1 MSADQKSGDN
11 IKSPKRGRLLLAGA
25 VFVVAGG
32 AIVVNGISSRAESQH
47 QLAQWTD
54 AQAVPSVA
62 LAKIQHGAAEE
73 SLDLPGTIQPFNKAL
88 IYARVSGYLKS
99 WEQDI
104 GAHVQAGQALAT
116 IDTPD
121 LDQQFDQAKADLATA
136 NANEKLAALT
146 ATRWKALLSSQS
158 VAQQAVD
165 EKLSDAV
172 AKQTIVDA
180 AQANLRRL
188 EAMENFK
195 TVVAPFA
202 GVVTAR
208 NVDIGTLINAGSD
221 AGQDLFEVS
230 DLTKLRIY
238 VQVPQSVSARLTPGL
253 KATFEVPQF
262 PGEQFTAT
270 LVTTSQSMNMA
281 SRTMLVQL
289 QADNPGEKLAAG
301 TYAEVHFQIPGD
313 PTALRVPATALV
325 VGQQGMQVAV
335 LGANNSVHMQPIKVG
350 RDLGDSVEVLAGLSP
365 TDRVID
371 SPPETLAAGDT
382 VRLAD
387 AGPAP
392 TKVATIT
399 TPHAAKVD

>member
-1 MSADQKSGDN
+1 MSADQKSGDS

-25 VFVVAGG
+25 VFVAAGG
-32 AIVVNGISSRAESQH
+32 AIVVNGISSRAQG
-47 QLAQWTD
+47 QQKLAQWTD

-62 LAKIQHGAAEE
+62 LAKIEHGAAEE
-73 SLDLPGTIQPFNKAL
+73 NLDLPGTIQPYNHAL
-88 IYARVSGYLKS
+88 INARVSGYLAG
-99 WEQDI
+99 WQQDI

-116 IDTPD
+116 IETPD

-136 NANEKLAALT
+136 IANEKLAALT

-188 EAMENFK
+188 AAMENFK
-195 TVVAPFA
+195 TVVAPFT

-208 NVDIGTLINAGSD
+208 NVDIGTLINAGSS

-230 DLTKLRIY
+230 DLSKLRIY
-238 VQVPQSVSARLTPGL
+238 VQVPQSVSARITPGL
-253 KATFEVPQF
+253 KATFEVPQY
-262 PGEQFTAT
+262 PGQQFAAT
-270 LVTTSQSMNMA
+270 LVTTSQAMNMA

-301 TYAEVHFQIPGD
+301 TYAEVHFKVPGD
-313 PTALRVPATALV
+313 PTVLRVPATALV
-325 VGQQGMQVAV
+325 VGLHGMQLAV
-335 LGANNSVHMQPIKVG
+335 LGADHSVRMQPIKVG
-350 RDLGDSVEVLAGLSP
+350 RDLGDSVEVIAGLSP
-365 TDRVID
+365 ADHVID
-371 SPPETLAAGDT
+371 SPPETLAAGDL

-387 AGPAP
+387 AGPTT
-392 TKVATIT
+392 TKVAAA
-399 TPHAAKVD
+399 TPPAPKVD

>member
-1 MSADQKSGDN
+1 MYK
-11 IKSPKRGRLLLAGA
+11 
-25 VFVVAGG
+25 
-32 AIVVNGISSRAESQH
+32 
-47 QLAQWTD
+47 
-54 AQAVPSVA
+54 
-62 LAKIQHGAAEE
+62 
-73 SLDLPGTIQPFNKAL
+73 
-88 IYARVSGYLKS
+88 
-99 WEQDI
+99 
-104 GAHVQAGQALAT
+104 AGQSLAT

-136 NANEKLAALT
+136 IANEKLAALT

-208 NVDIGTLINAGSD
+208 NVDIGTLINAGSG
-221 AGQDLFEVS
+221 AGRDLFEVS

-253 KATFEVPQF
+253 KATFEVPQY
-262 PGEQFTAT
+262 PGENFTAT
-270 LVTTSQSMNMA
+270 LVTTSQAMNMA

-289 QADNPGEKLAAG
+289 AGGQPGRETRCRHLRRSAFPNARRPHRAA
-301 TYAEVHFQIPGD
+301 
-313 PTALRVPATALV
+313 R
-325 VGQQGMQVAV
+325 
-335 LGANNSVHMQPIKVG
+335 
-350 RDLGDSVEVLAGLSP
+350 AGN
-365 TDRVID
+365 R
-371 SPPETLAAGDT
+371 AGG
-382 VRLAD
+382 
-387 AGPAP
+387 GPAG
-392 TKVATIT
+392 
-399 TPHAAKVD
+399 HAGGRAGCQ

>member
-1 MSADQKSGDN
+1 MSADQKSGDP

-25 VFVVAGG
+25 VFVAAGG
-32 AIVVNGISSRAESQH
+32 AIVVNGISSRAQSQR

-54 AQAVPSVA
+54 AQAIPSVA
-62 LAKIQHGAAEE
+62 LAKIEHGAAQDT
-73 SLDLPGTIQPFNKAL
+73 LDLPGTIQPYNHAL
-88 IYARVSGYLKS
+88 INARVSGYLAG
-99 WEQDI
+99 WQQDI

-116 IDTPD
+116 IETPD

-136 NANEKLAALT
+136 TANEKLAALT

-180 AQANLRRL
+180 AQANLRRVAAL
-188 EAMENFK
+188 ENFK
-195 TVVAPFA
+195 TVVAPFT

-208 NVDIGTLINAGSD
+208 NVDIGTLINAGSS
-221 AGQDLFEVS
+221 AGRDMFEIS
-230 DLTKLRIY
+230 DLSKLRIY

-253 KATFEVPQF
+253 KATFDVPQF

-270 LVTTSQSMNMA
+270 LVTTSQAMNMT

-289 QADNPGEKLAAG
+289 QAENPGERLAAG

-325 VGQQGMQVAV
+325 VGQHGMQVAV
-335 LGANNSVHMQPIKVG
+335 LGADNSVRMQPIQVG
-350 RDLGDSVEVLAGLSP
+350 RDLGDSVEVIAGLSP
-365 TDRVID
+365 SDRVID

-387 AGPAP
+387 AGPAT
-392 TKVATIT
+392 TKVAAV
-399 TPHAAKVD
+399 TPPVSKD